1 MHLLHTDLLILLV
14 AAFCLAQLVAR
25 FPMPAWRRRPAS
37 TEDYLFK
44 VARVTGKSEYDV
56 FCKSAESWPVSQAMV
71 NEDFKEYLQNNTVP
85 YYVNDFIRK
94 NKVHIDSLQ
103 IPPF

>member
-1 MHLLHTDLLILLV
+1 MLNAELILMLV
-14 AAFCLAQLVAR
+14 GAYGLANIMLRVQTRLTR
-25 FPMPAWRRRPAS
+25 LRPAS

-56 FCKSAESWPVSQAMV
+56 FCKSAENWPVSQEMV
-71 NEDFKEYLQNNTVP
+71 REDFKDYLMHNTVP

-94 NKVHIDSLQ
+94 NKDQIDALRT
-103 IPPF
+103 PPF